1 MLYSKHKKNQPSKKK
16 SSLAFTPENTNQEN
30 KKIIKLLCCITLKI
44 HLNVSKQYNNELS
57 QRALFN

>member
-1 MLYSKHKKNQPSKKK
+1 MQSIKKKLSKNK
-16 SSLAFTPENTNQEN
+16 SSLASAPENTNQEN

-44 HLNVSKQYNNELS
+44 HLNESKWYNNELS